1 MGCQCDTKGRGGINA
16 VVGAVRH
23 KTGWCDE
30 SLLEICAAINHK
42 SSISSEAY
50 AAPECTACN
59 STHFNPTPWNERRR
73 TQRSNQFHYNW
84 PKMSFLAA
92 NISHRRA
99 NLYLYWQHVGLFIKK
114 EKKKFYYNWFSVLRA
129 VQFLY
134 NFTVWIYWILIQH
147 KHKTKSYYAVTIA
160 PVRENRFGLDV
171 SPSAKDGD
179 PKSLRLAKKMRYW
192 GCPWIQI

>member
-1 MGCQCDTKGRGGINA
+1 METENFSCKKQHVTGHTAMWCQCDTKEPGGRMS
-16 VVGAVRH
+16 VLRFLPVGH
-23 KTGWCDE
+23 ETGWCDE

-50 AAPECTACN
+50 GAPECTACN

-73 TQRSNQFHYNW
+73 TQRTNQFHYNW

-114 EKKKFYYNWFSVLRA
+114 RKKTQRSIAIDFLFCGQCNFY
-129 VQFLY
+129 
-134 NFTVWIYWILIQH
+134 TILQSELI
-147 KHKTKSYYAVTIA
+147 
-160 PVRENRFGLDV
+160 EF
-171 SPSAKDGD
+171 
-179 PKSLRLAKKMRYW
+179 
-192 GCPWIQI
+192 